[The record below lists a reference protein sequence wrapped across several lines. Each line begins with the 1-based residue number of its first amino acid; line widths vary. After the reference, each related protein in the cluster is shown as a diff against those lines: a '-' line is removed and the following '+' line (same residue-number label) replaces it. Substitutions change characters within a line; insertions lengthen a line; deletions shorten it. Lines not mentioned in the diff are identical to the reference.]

1 MRSFQTEER
10 RQKYGKGYEKMRKRI
25 HRILTAAGMLGCIF
39 ALTACGNEKVVF
51 TAGFG
56 KNEVFRVGKEE
67 ADITELTLYLTN
79 IANQYEQVYGAELW
93 DISVSEDGSVTM
105 LDRCKELA
113 LARLSQVKAMKLLA
127 EEYKIT
133 LDEEEAAQVTQAAE
147 KYLATLSEGEKAALG
162 IEKEDIV
169 GQIYTEKLLADKLYA
184 YLIRDVNPE
193 ISDDEARIITVQH
206 ILLKTYTLDEH
217 GNRVE
222 LDDAAKGKVYEKAA
236 EIRDMALEGE
246 SFDALISK
254 YSEDSKGTYSFGMGE
269 MEESFEEA
277 AYALATDEI
286 SGIITTSHGYHIIKC
301 ISTLDREQTD
311 LNKKKMLVS
320 RKQEVFGD
328 TYNQFVAQLDKQ
340 ANTELFAALSI
351 PDSEIVDT
359 AELFTIYDSELG
371 GLFYAGE

>member
-1 MRSFQTEER
+1 
-10 RQKYGKGYEKMRKRI
+10 
-25 HRILTAAGMLGCIF
+25 MLGCIF
-39 ALTACGNEKVVF
+39 ALTACGNEKVIF

-133 LDEEEAAQVTQAAE
+133 LDEEEAAQVAQAAE

-328 TYNQFVAQLDKQ
+328 TYNQFVARLDKQ
-340 ANTELFAALSI
+340 ANTELFAALTI